1 MRIIANTVLI
11 AKATHCRVCG
21 SLSWPVLFP
30 ETYIGDSEEVRGTTP
45 AGKKHLGSQRDGRS
59 VSPPSANSG
68 QQDRENVAS
77 PRELEVPSFNQE
89 LPPEGEGHR
98 DEETDVPGEEQLAPR
113 CVPEE
118 DGEGTQKPLNPQ
130 NTNLLGF
137 RWLQGE
143 EDDRDVR
150 QENASNPLET
160 VSGQE
165 TVSEGGGCEV
175 LAVLWPPP
183 GDNAEE
189 HLEPR
194 LNEVSLIDRFV
205 PEEKLS
211 PTLSRLGY
219 PESSPGAQE
228 SPSPCDE
235 EALRTESPASTGYF
249 PCYRTYEELP
259 CYRPNKQ
266 PEGPGRYRDAAVQ
279 CDRPEGATGREKRR
293 AEAKKSL
300 EEGKRPAAPPG
311 SPQRQLPGGP
321 RPASAGRRLEG
332 PGRNPRASGESSP
345 TRGPEARRPSGRSP
359 SGSGTAKEGPGLGP
373 RTSPSPPA
381 GYRKSLQKKKHRG
394 SPADE
399 EQQSARMER
408 KPLLED
414 QLSLPP
420 SPEEKVRARPLC
432 CYGAEAAGERRQ
444 VRPAKG
450 QVKDG
455 PQPMPPTPSPTSAPG
470 PSGDPGP
477 RPSRLSFHAIVSW
490 VWRIFRKPAQAP
502 PGLDPGRRPLGHR
515 LRLWLGQ
522 RGGRVHPE
530 LP

>member
-1 MRIIANTVLI
+1 MIKIQLKFCNESCGQMQHQALRGTLVFSRAAESLRPLPEEGFQPRIRPAS
-11 AKATHCRVCG
+11 VCE
-21 SLSWPVLFP
+21 FP

-321 RPASAGRRLEG
+321 RPASAGQ
-332 PGRNPRASGESSP
+332 AGERTSK
-345 TRGPEARRPSGRSP
+345 RRPSAHATHSKP
-359 SGSGTAKEGPGLGP
+359 HFGPGAFGRPRPQAFPPQLPRHCFLGLEDLPEAGPSASWTGSWPEAPWPPPQAVAGATRWPGPP
-373 RTSPSPPA
+373 RAALMPAQKPCRIIYAETDYSP
-381 GYRKSLQKKKHRG
+381 LNVHF
-394 SPADE
+394 
-399 EQQSARMER
+399 
-408 KPLLED
+408 PLL
-414 QLSLPP
+414 
-420 SPEEKVRARPLC
+420 
-432 CYGAEAAGERRQ
+432 AAGIC
-444 VRPAKG
+444 
-450 QVKDG
+450 G
-455 PQPMPPTPSPTSAPG
+455 PLFLQNSVLEEASPMPCQT
-470 PSGDPGP
+470 
-477 RPSRLSFHAIVSW
+477 RC
-490 VWRIFRKPAQAP
+490 
-502 PGLDPGRRPLGHR
+502 GLVPCGI
-515 LRLWLGQ
+515 WSC
-522 RGGRVHPE
+522 
-530 LP
+530 